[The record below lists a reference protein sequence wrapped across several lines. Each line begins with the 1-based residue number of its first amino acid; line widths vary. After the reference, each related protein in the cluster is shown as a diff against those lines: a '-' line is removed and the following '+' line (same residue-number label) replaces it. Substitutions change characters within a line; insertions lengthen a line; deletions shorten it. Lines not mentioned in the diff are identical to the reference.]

1 MTAAPSLIT
10 AGECDAGRRLMA
22 RLSLGG
28 EGEPVSRPN
37 SCPAAVAVHHH
48 GHRRRVQAAFTANS
62 GSHAYGGETG
72 RISVPAVLVVD
83 SPPALDVNLS
93 TSSIPATRAQ
103 HSGER

>member
-22 RLSLGG
+22 RSSLRGK
-28 EGEPVSRPN
+28 GEPVSRPN

-48 GHRRRVQAAFTANS
+48 GQRRRVRAFTANS

-83 SPPALDVNLS
+83 SPPARDADLL
-93 TSSIPATRAQ
+93 TSPIPATRAQ
-103 HSGER
+103 RS